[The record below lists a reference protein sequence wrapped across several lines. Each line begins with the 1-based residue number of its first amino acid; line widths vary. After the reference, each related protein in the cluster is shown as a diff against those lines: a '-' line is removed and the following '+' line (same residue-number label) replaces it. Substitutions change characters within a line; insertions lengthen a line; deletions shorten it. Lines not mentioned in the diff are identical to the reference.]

1 MPVRALLA
9 RAGIFALRQAA
20 PGRDARAEMHRIMYK
35 IQKNDLLELLRS
47 EICVILYSVYI
58 K

>member
-9 RAGIFALRQAA
+9 RAGIFALRQA
-20 PGRDARAEMHRIMYK
+20 RRAEMHRIMYK

>member
-1 MPVRALLA
+1 MLYAK
-9 RAGIFALRQAA
+9 IHKN
-20 PGRDARAEMHRIMYK
+20 RAENLLHLMLYFSK

>member
-20 PGRDARAEMHRIMYK
+20 PGRDA
-35 IQKNDLLELLRS
+35 
-47 EICVILYSVYI
+47 
-58 K
+58 

>member
-9 RAGIFALRQAA
+9 RAGILRS
-20 PGRDARAEMHRIMYK
+20 GRPRRAEMHRIMYK

>member
-9 RAGIFALRQAA
+9 RAGIFALR
-20 PGRDARAEMHRIMYK
+20 PHRAEMHRIMYK

>member
-20 PGRDARAEMHRIMYK
+20 PGRDAEMHRIMYK